1 MQPLLK
7 CNTNTQPIFFFFL
20 SVCLA
25 VIGFEACNTPKLEKK
40 NNKVFAQIDTTY
52 TLLEQASFNAPD
64 SVVTVARQLI
74 AQSDQLDYAEGKAR
88 GYLQIASIKSLQGQ
102 YDSSLFFARK
112 AQEFIAENTLP
123 RLKAEIAN
131 EIGVSHDYKGNYKA
145 ALENYKA
152 ALQYFEDARDTS
164 GYIRVKNN
172 IGLIYQNMG
181 EKHTAKRYFEE
192 AYQLSKKKKFQS
204 EEIMALSN
212 LGAVENEL
220 GLHHTALIHFRQVLY
235 YDSLSGNETYIS
247 YSYNNLAEVFMNM
260 KAYDSAA
267 YFFQQSIAL
276 KRKLDAK
283 GVLVN
288 SLKNYGKMLLE
299 QGWYNK
305 ADSLINEAFAIAQ
318 VIGVKEYEQ
327 ECYQIKADLATKLG
341 NYKSAFEFTK
351 IAHAIKDSLEGAK
364 YKTEL
369 ITSEKDYE
377 LALKNISI
385 EKEKRA
391 KEKVQSQRWILLL
404 ASAFLIC
411 FALLLTYLYRKQ
423 IKLNKLLQLQKQ
435 QIEEGLQLRNKFLS
449 FLTHEIRNPLSGII
463 GMNKMLLDE
472 NPSAVQKEFLQYQ
485 LNSSKHLLDLLNDVL
500 DYQKIGT
507 GKVEIKQ
514 IRFSMKDIVSQVQEL
529 YQAPIKE
536 KNIQYHSQY
545 DNIIPE
551 FLIGDPVR
559 LSQIFGNLVN
569 NAIKFT
575 PVGGSIFVTVTLIDR
590 SATEATLLASVRDTG
605 MGIAPAEQSKIF
617 ELFVQSSKNQAQQL
631 GTGLGLSIVKDLLM
645 LMHSHIELQSEVG
658 RGSTF
663 SFKITLPIAS

>member
-1 MQPLLK
+1 MQPL
-7 CNTNTQPIFFFFL
+7 CNRTKSDQRIFFSFFFL
-20 SVCLA
+20 CVA
-25 VIGFEACNTPKLEKK
+25 VIGFEACNTPKQKKK
-40 NNKVFAQIDTTY
+40 NNESFAQIDSTY

-64 SVVTVARQLI
+64 SVVVVARQLI
-74 AQSDQLDYAEGKAR
+74 LKSDELNYTEGKAR
-88 GYLQIASIKSLQGQ
+88 GYLQIAAIKSLQGQ
-102 YDSSLFFARK
+102 YDSSLALARK
-112 AQEFIAENTLP
+112 AKEFIAENTLP

-131 EIGVSHDYKGNYKA
+131 EVGVSHDYKGNYKA
-145 ALENYKA
+145 ALENYKE
-152 ALQYFEDARDTS
+152 ALQYFEDAKDTS
-164 GYIRVKNN
+164 GYVRVKNN

-181 EKHTAKRYFEE
+181 EKQTAKRYFEE
-192 AYQLSKKKKFQS
+192 AYQLSKKKNFQA

-220 GLHHTALIHFRQVLY
+220 GLHNTALVHFRQVLY

-267 YFFQQSIAL
+267 YYFQQSIVL

-288 SLKNYGKMLLE
+288 SLKNYGRMLLE
-299 QGWYNK
+299 QGLFSK
-305 ADSLINEAFAIAQ
+305 ADSLINEAFTIAKA
-318 VIGVKEYEQ
+318 IGVKEYEQ
-327 ECYQIKADLATKLG
+327 ECYQIKADLAEKLG
-341 NYKSAFEFTK
+341 NYKSAFEFTN

-391 KEKVQSQRWILLL
+391 KEKVQSQRWILIL
-404 ASAFLIC
+404 ASAFLVC
-411 FALLLTYLYRKQ
+411 FISILTYLYRKQ
-423 IKLNKLLQLQKQ
+423 IKLNKLLQIQKQ

-485 LNSSKHLLDLLNDVL
+485 LNSSRHLLHLLNDVL

-514 IRFSMKDIVSQVQEL
+514 IRFSMRDIIHQVQEL

-545 DNIIPE
+545 DSIIPE

-575 PVGGSIFVTVTLIDR
+575 PEGGSIFVTVTLMDK
-590 SATEATLLASVRDTG
+590 SLTEATLLASVRDTG
-605 MGIAPAEQSKIF
+605 MGIAPSEQTKIF

-631 GTGLGLSIVKDLLM
+631 GTGLGLSIVKDLLA
-645 LMHSHIELQSEVG
+645 LMHSYIELQSEVG

-663 SFKITLPIAS
+663 SFKITLPIAP